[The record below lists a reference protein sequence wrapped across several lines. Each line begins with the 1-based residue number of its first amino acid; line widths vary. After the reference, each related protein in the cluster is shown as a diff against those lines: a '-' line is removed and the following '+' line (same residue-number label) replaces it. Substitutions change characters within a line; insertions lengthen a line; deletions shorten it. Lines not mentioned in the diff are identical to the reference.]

1 LLLRLLGKFTEL
13 QFDKKS
19 RLVGSVSRTYLLE
32 KSRVIHQ
39 TAGERNFHVFH
50 QVLSADDPALH
61 EKLYIGTGELAYVR
75 EGSRTQVIEGKTDTV
90 RRGITLSALELV
102 SYSFS

>member
-1 LLLRLLGKFTEL
+1 M
-13 QFDKKS
+13 
-19 RLVGSVSRTYLLE
+19 GSVSRTYLLE

-50 QVLSADDPALH
+50 QVLSADDAALH
-61 EKLYIGTGELAYVR
+61 AQLHLGTAELAYVR

-90 RRGITLSALELV
+90 RRGITLTALDLV
-102 SYSFS
+102 SHHMGGL

>member
-1 LLLRLLGKFTEL
+1 M
-13 QFDKKS
+13 
-19 RLVGSVSRTYLLE
+19 SRTYLLE

-50 QVLSADDPALH
+50 QVLSADDAALH
-61 EKLYIGTGELAYVR
+61 AQLHLGTGELAYVR

-90 RRGITLSALELV
+90 RRGITLTALDLV
-102 SYSFS
+102 SHHMGGL